1 VGSNNSTVVK
11 SLTMKTYVRAA
22 DLGHPRAPGNY
33 RCDGDTVQVEQSHI
47 DTWRDEPRAAFR
59 AVYVGKGL
67 DPVNIFPALKGG
79 EDVNAYAKNPSGGQS
94 SGSRLSEKVPT
105 AC

>member
-67 DPVNIFPALKGG
+67 DPDDSEYVLGLRDPLAEKG
-79 EDVNAYAKNPSGGQS
+79 AP
-94 SGSRLSEKVPT
+94 
-105 AC
+105 